1 MHGSWGVAK
10 LELHDIKV
18 KKTRDVNWLLFTHM
32 LFCRA
37 SQSDVPGDHC
47 TGNVK
52 PPSTTLFP
60 WTLIPSRWPP
70 RSYLP
75 LTSILFVHTYTHI
88 HIHIH
93 MHVFMY
99 IARLFL
105 GAVIA
110 VHLISHPE
118 RGRLETTT
126 KTKTKAAA
134 TAMSTRKESTK
145 IL

>member
-1 MHGSWGVAK
+1 
-10 LELHDIKV
+10 
-18 KKTRDVNWLLFTHM
+18 
-32 LFCRA
+32 
-37 SQSDVPGDHC
+37 
-47 TGNVK
+47 
-52 PPSTTLFP
+52 
-60 WTLIPSRWPP
+60 
-70 RSYLP
+70 
-75 LTSILFVHTYTHI
+75 
-88 HIHIH
+88 
-93 MHVFMY
+93 MY